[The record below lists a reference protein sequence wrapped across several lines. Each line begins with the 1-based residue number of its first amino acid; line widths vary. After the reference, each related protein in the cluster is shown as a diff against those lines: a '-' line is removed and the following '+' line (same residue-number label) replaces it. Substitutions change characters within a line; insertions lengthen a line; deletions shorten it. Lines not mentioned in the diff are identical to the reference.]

1 MEIIM
6 PVIEDYTTKTK
17 AASVILKIRG
27 SFGQN
32 FRYPKMSKQKYT
44 LEFV

>member
-6 PVIEDYTTKTK
+6 PVIEDYTTK
-17 AASVILKIRG
+17 AASVILKFKG

-32 FRYPKMSKQKYT
+32 FRYPKMPKQQYT